1 MPTSPPDDEPRF
13 VPPDLQPTPRV
24 EPSVPAELPAAWT
37 PAVRNAQLLH
47 AAICVAG
54 GGFLVLVLVLQST
67 GTTTGSAAVGPV
79 AWLLPLVLGITAVIA
94 VPVIRRVG
102 VAAAR
107 AASATAVSRFQ
118 TTSILVAALLEGPLL
133 LGVVMGLVSGSP
145 EPLAVAAGLLIALL
159 LQFPTTSRARKF
171 LHG

>member
-1 MPTSPPDDEPRF
+1 MPSSPRDEVPRFLPPDF
-13 VPPDLQPTPRV
+13 QPAPRV

-37 PAVRNAQLLH
+37 RAVRNAQLLH
-47 AAICVAG
+47 AAICLG
-54 GGFLVLVLVLQST
+54 GGIFLVLVLVLQGT
-67 GTTTGSAAVGPV
+67 GTTTGSAAIGPV
-79 AWLLPLVLGITAVIA
+79 AWLVPLVLGMTVLIA

-102 VAAAR
+102 AAAAR
-107 AASATAVSRFQ
+107 AAPAAAVSRFQ
-118 TTSILVAALLEGPLL
+118 ASSILVAALLEGPLL

-145 EPLAVAAGLLIALL
+145 VPLAVAAGLLIALL